1 VGKVGEEMFLQI
13 NNINKQFINQK
24 VTSDVL
30 TNINI
35 DIKEGEFVSILGPSG
50 CGKSTLLSIV
60 AGLTKPTSGEILL
73 NGTSIKKPG
82 KDRGMVFQEA
92 ALFPWMTVEENVM
105 FPLRKEMKKS
115 EAREVAHQFLQMVQ
129 LSNYTKHSPHEL
141 SGGMQQRVSIARA
154 LSMNPKV
161 LLMDEP
167 FGALDEQ
174 TRSRLHHE
182 LEKIWIETKKTIL
195 FVTHSISESIK
206 LSDRIIVMG
215 TRPGVVLEDIKV
227 DIPRPRGSHPE
238 AVSILEEKI
247 NGLLKSEI
255 DKVIKEELAYAANN

>member
-1 VGKVGEEMFLQI
+1 
-13 NNINKQFINQK
+13 
-24 VTSDVL
+24 
-30 TNINI
+30 
-35 DIKEGEFVSILGPSG
+35 
-50 CGKSTLLSIV
+50 
-60 AGLTKPTSGEILL
+60 
-73 NGTSIKKPG
+73 
-82 KDRGMVFQEA
+82 MVFQEA

-105 FPLRKEMKKS
+105 FPIRKEMKKRK
-115 EAREVAHQFLQMVQ
+115 AREVAHQFLQMVQ

-174 TRSRLHHE
+174 TRARLHHE
-182 LEKIWIETKKTIL
+182 LEKIWVETKKTIL

-215 TRPGVVLEDIKV
+215 TRPGVVLEDIHVK
-227 DIPRPRGSHPE
+227 IPRPRGEHPQ
-238 AVSILEEKI
+238 AVAELEEKI
-247 NGLLKSEI
+247 NGLLKTEI
-255 DKVIKEELAYAANN
+255 NKVVKEELAYAANN

>member
-1 VGKVGEEMFLQI
+1 MFLHI
-13 NNINKQFINQK
+13 NNVNKEFGNSNS
-24 VTSDVL
+24 VNTVL
-30 TNINI
+30 SNINL

-60 AGLTKPTSGEILL
+60 AGLTKPSSGEVFLHGEKI
-73 NGTSIKKPG
+73 TKPG
-82 KDRGMVFQEA
+82 RDRGMVFQQA

-105 FPLRKEMKKS
+105 FALRKEMKKN
-115 EAREVAHQFLQMVQ
+115 EAREVAHQYLKMVQ

-174 TRSRLHHE
+174 TRSRLHLE
-182 LEKIWIETKKTIL
+182 LEKIWIETRKTIL
-195 FVTHSISESIK
+195 FVTHSIRESIK

-215 TRPGVVLEDIKV
+215 TRPGVVLEDIQVK
-227 DIPRPRGSHPE
+227 IPRPRENHTQLV
-238 AVSILEEKI
+238 AKLEEKI
-247 NGLLKSEI
+247 MSLLQSEI
-255 DKVIKEELAYAANN
+255 DKVVKEELAYAANN

>member
-1 VGKVGEEMFLQI
+1 MNVFLQI
-13 NNINKQFINQK
+13 NDVNKQFTNK
-24 VTSDVL
+24 NVTSDVL
-30 TNINI
+30 SNINL

-60 AGLTKPTSGEILL
+60 AGLTKLTSGEVLL
-73 NGTSIKKPG
+73 NGDRITKPG
-82 KDRGMVFQEA
+82 KDRGMVFQQA

-105 FPLRKEMKKS
+105 FPLRKEMSKK
-115 EAREVAHQFLQMVQ
+115 EAKEVAHHHLKMVQ
-129 LSNYTKHSPHEL
+129 LSNYATHSPHEL
-141 SGGMQQRVSIARA
+141 SGGMQQRVAIARA

-174 TRSRLHHE
+174 TRARLHHE

-215 TRPGVVLEDIKV
+215 TRPGVILEDIRV
-227 DIPRPRGSHPE
+227 DIPRPRLQHPQMV
-238 AVSILEEKI
+238 AKLEEKI
-247 NGLLKSEI
+247 MGLLQSEI
-255 DKVIKEELAYAANN
+255 DKVVKEELAYAANN

>member
-1 VGKVGEEMFLQI
+1 VM
-13 NNINKQFINQK
+13 
-24 VTSDVL
+24 
-30 TNINI
+30 
-35 DIKEGEFVSILGPSG
+35 
-50 CGKSTLLSIV
+50 
-60 AGLTKPTSGEILL
+60 L
-73 NGTSIKKPG
+73 NGNPIKKPG

-105 FPLRKEMKKS
+105 FPLRKEMSKK
-115 EAREVAHQFLQMVQ
+115 EAREVAHHFLHMVQ

-174 TRSRLHHE
+174 TRSRLHNE

-206 LSDRIIVMG
+206 LSDRIVVMG
-215 TRPGVVLEDIKV
+215 TRPGIILEDITV
-227 DIPRPRGSHPE
+227 DIPRPRRSYPE
-238 AVSILEEKI
+238 AVVQLEERI
-247 NGLLKSEI
+247 NGLLKAEI
-255 DKVIKEELAYAANN
+255 EKVVKEELAYASNN

>member
-1 VGKVGEEMFLQI
+1 MKKLFLHLKE
-13 NNINKQFINQK
+13 INKQFINQN

-30 TNINI
+30 SKINLEI
-35 DIKEGEFVSILGPSG
+35 NEGEFVSILGPSG

-73 NGTSIKKPG
+73 NGQPITKPG
-82 KDRGMVFQEA
+82 RDRGMVFQQA

-105 FPLRKEMKKS
+105 FPLKKVMKKK
-115 EAREVAHQFLQMVQ
+115 EAREVAHQFLTMVQ

-141 SGGMQQRVSIARA
+141 SGGMQQRVAIARA
-154 LSMNPKV
+154 LSMDPKV

-182 LEKIWIETKKTIL
+182 LEKIWIETRKTIL
-195 FVTHSISESIK
+195 FVTHSIRESIK

-215 TRPGVVLEDIKV
+215 TRPGVVLEDIQVK
-227 DIPRPRGSHPE
+227 IPRPRAQHTQMV
-238 AVSILEEKI
+238 AKLEEKI
-247 NGLLKSEI
+247 MDLLQAEI
-255 DKVIKEELAYAANN
+255 DKVVREELAYAANN